1 MSSTKKQRMTRL
13 LKEELSRIILK
24 EMNDPRLGFVSI
36 IDIEFRQDYRAAKI
50 YISVYGTPEEQ
61 AESMS
66 VLQNAS
72 SFLRGE
78 LSRQVDLRH
87 TPELIFIHDTSIERG
102 AHIFELLKEAKEM
115 ENKDRPIVESEV
127 DEEDDDEEEVTENAS

>member
-1 MSSTKKQRMTRL
+1 MSSTRKQRMTRL

-50 YISVYGTPEEQ
+50 FISVYGTPEQQ
-61 AESMS
+61 AESME
-66 VLQNAS
+66 VLKNAS

-78 LSRQVDLRH
+78 LSRQVDLRY
-87 TPELIFIHDTSIERG
+87 TPELIFVHDTSIERG
-102 AHIFELLKEAKEM
+102 SHIFELLKQAKEM
-115 ENKDRPIVESEV
+115 ENKDKPAPEVEDDEDV
-127 DEEDDDEEEVTENAS
+127 DEIEEEDDAS